1 MVPAVDRQRGRGG
14 EGHRVQRPARVLG
27 TAVSAVMRWYTW
39 LAART
44 TLYTRSVLG
53 VTAAICLAL
62 LIFGASEAW
71 LNHQIHVQVQQVQ
84 SANARLR
91 QDTAST
97 LRQAAWAES
106 PAAIE
111 GEARAMG
118 YARPGEQPVVI
129 VTAQP
134 TSTPLP
140 TPTPTATPSGQH
152 ATGQSG
158 PSGQA
163 RDIVSPLQIL
173 FGG

>member
-1 MVPAVDRQRGRGG
+1 MTPSVDRQRGRDW
-14 EGHRVQRPARVLG
+14 EGYRVQRPARGLG
-27 TAVSAVMRWYTW
+27 VAASAVTRWYTW
-39 LAART
+39 LAVRT

-71 LNHQIHVQVQQVQ
+71 LNLQIHVRVQQVQ

-91 QDTAST
+91 QDTATT

-134 TSTPLP
+134 TTTPP
-140 TPTPTATPSGQH
+140 PAPAPSPTPSGQRPS
-152 ATGQSG
+152 GQSG
-158 PSGQA
+158 QSGQA
-163 RDIVSPLQIL
+163 RDQISPLQIL